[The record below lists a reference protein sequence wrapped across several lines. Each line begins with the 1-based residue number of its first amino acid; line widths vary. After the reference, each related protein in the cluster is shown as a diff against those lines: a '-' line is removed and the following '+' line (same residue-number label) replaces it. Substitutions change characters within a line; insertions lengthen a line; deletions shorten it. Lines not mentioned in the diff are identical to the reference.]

1 MTNTTPK
8 SDPVNHPSHYTQY
21 PVEVIELTRHMS
33 FTRGNAVKYIAR
45 AGFKGGQDKSPVDLK
60 KKELE
65 DLKKARWYVD
75 DDIKQLELQLEKLV
89 SETPKTTYFIP
100 NASVQTLEFTPTA
113 EASDLLFGKAAEEK
127 FNDTVSVKITA
138 KAKG

>member
-33 FTRGNAVKYIAR
+33 FTRGNAVKYVAR
-45 AGFKGGQDKSPVDLK
+45 AGFKGGPE
-60 KKELE
+60 KELE
-65 DLKKARWYVD
+65 DLKKAKWYLD
-75 DDIKQLELQLEKLV
+75 DDIKQLEKKLAEKNTIDRV
-89 SETPKTTYFIP
+89 FHIP
-100 NASVQTLEFTPTA
+100 NAKIASFEFEAAPVSGDFASAIDLNEVATSVTI
-113 EASDLLFGKAAEEK
+113 S
-127 FNDTVSVKITA
+127 S